1 MYITGRREPRCSGYV
16 CTWGYIHTYMD
27 YVVPYPRLNA
37 RLSPSDQHLE
47 VELLEA

>member
-1 MYITGRREPRCSGYV
+1 MYVPGGT
-16 CTWGYIHTYMD
+16 YIHTYMD

-37 RLSPSDQHLE
+37 RLSLSDQHLE